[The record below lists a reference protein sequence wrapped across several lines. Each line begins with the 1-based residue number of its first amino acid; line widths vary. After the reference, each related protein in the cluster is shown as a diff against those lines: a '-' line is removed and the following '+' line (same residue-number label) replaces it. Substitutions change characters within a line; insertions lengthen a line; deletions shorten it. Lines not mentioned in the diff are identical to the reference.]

1 MRNLGPTVTPRPP
14 RLTRSAAAAVLLL
27 ALALV
32 LGACAGELATRG
44 EALRLVG
51 TEVPRATL
59 FEQYD
64 APLNAVG
71 GLRPY
76 TFTIVSGALP
86 PGITL
91 ENGVLR
97 GAATETGAY
106 TLSVEVS
113 DANLSRVS
121 QTYTLQV
128 TSPPPPEFLLDVPLT
143 EVRGP
148 VTIRARLKGAR
159 AVTGVRSVVTWDPQ
173 LFTLAAE
180 GAAASR
186 RDTTLLWQAD
196 ETSLQVDLAALGTQ
210 LTGDVELYRFTLV
223 PVAPPVRVQA
233 SFAAEVTTLSP
244 DPARKHEYLTGIVGA
259 APPAAGNQSVP
270 PADSAP
276 PDAPLEV
283 VPPADPEG
291 SGRK

>member
-1 MRNLGPTVTPRPP
+1 MRNLGLTDTPHRPCP
-14 RLTRSAAAAVLLL
+14 ARGAIATALLL
-27 ALALV
+27 ALALT
-32 LGACAGELATRG
+32 LSACAGELATRG

-51 TEVPRATL
+51 TEVPRAIV

-64 APLNAVG
+64 ATLNAVG

-76 TFTIVSGALP
+76 TFTILSGALP
-86 PGITL
+86 AGITL

-97 GAATETGAY
+97 GAATETGTF

-121 QTYTLQV
+121 QSYTLQV
-128 TSPPPPEFLLDVPLT
+128 TAPPPPQFLLDAPQT
-143 EVRGP
+143 EVRGS
-148 VTIRARLKGAR
+148 VTIRARLKDAR
-159 AVTGVRSVVTWDPQ
+159 AVTGVRSLVTWDPR
-173 LFTLAAE
+173 LFTLAEE
-180 GAAASR
+180 GAVASR
-186 RDTTLLWQAD
+186 RDVAVLWQAD
-196 ETSLQVDLAALGTQ
+196 DASLQVDLTGLGTQ

-244 DPARKHEYLTGIVGA
+244 DPERKHVYLTGIVGA
-259 APPAAGNQSVP
+259 APPSTGNQDVQ
-270 PADSAP
+270 P

-283 VPPADPEG
+283 VPPPAPEG
-291 SGRK
+291 NGRK